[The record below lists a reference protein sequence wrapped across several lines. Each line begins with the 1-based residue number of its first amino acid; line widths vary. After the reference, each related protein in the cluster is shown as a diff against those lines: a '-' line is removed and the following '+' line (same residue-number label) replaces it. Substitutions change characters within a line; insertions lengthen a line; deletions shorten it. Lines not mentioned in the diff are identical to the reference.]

1 MKLPNADRAI
11 VDIEKLRAYCLNPA
25 HARGRHKARIFASKL
40 GLSAADA
47 EYLRDLLLA
56 AARSQ
61 EATVGEEDRYG
72 RRYVIDFPV
81 SRADKRATVR
91 STWILRR
98 GEDVPR
104 LTSCYLL

>member
-1 MKLPNADRAI
+1 MTGWAIDAEQMKLPNGERAV

-40 GLSAADA
+40 GLYAADA

-61 EATVGEEDRYG
+61 EAIAGDEDR
-72 RRYVIDFPV
+72 
-81 SRADKRATVR
+81 
-91 STWILRR
+91 
-98 GEDVPR
+98 
-104 LTSCYLL
+104 